1 MRITVHNVHKMI
13 ATATA
18 GAVLAMIAGSSLSA
32 EAASHKTL
40 NNLCPAAKGGGYQQT
55 SGASGAGGASGPAGQ
70 QTNRRG
76 SADRETSRVPTSK
89 SAVGTASNVLVA
101 TDEDYRIGVGDVIEV
116 EIEDAGE
123 LSGNFRVTAAGTF
136 LMHYLGRVT
145 AQNKTTEE
153 LSKFIADGLR
163 ERYIFDPRVSV
174 TVKQY
179 NSRSFFIQGAVQ
191 SAGVYQIEGRPSL
204 LELITLAGGLQQNHG
219 STAFIIRKNK
229 QAAAPQAGEKNAAPG
244 DTSATSNGQNKDQAT
259 ASGTGGGEGGEGARR
274 EDPAQYSMST
284 VSVNGLL
291 KGRFEQNMFLE
302 PGDIVNIPQTEV
314 FFIGGEVKAPGSFPL
329 KEGTTLR
336 QALSLAQGLNFSAAG
351 KGIIFRQ
358 TPGDNKPKEIEVDLG
373 GVMNGKKE
381 DLAIFPNDIIMV
393 PNSKLKKVAGP
404 ILSAFAVNSVLL
416 PMRF

>member
-1 MRITVHNVHKMI
+1 MRITVHKLI
-13 ATATA
+13 AIAA
-18 GAVLAMIAGSSLSA
+18 AALAVG
-32 EAASHKTL
+32 AASSFPVDAASRK
-40 NNLCPAAKGGGYQQT
+40 NLDDICRIVPIVKNVSYQQ
-55 SGASGAGGASGPAGQ
+55 SPGAAGQ
-70 QTNRRG
+70 QSDRRASTG
-76 SADRETSRVPTSK
+76 RESSTRVPTGRS
-89 SAVGTASNVLVA
+89 SAGTAANVLVA

-116 EIEDAGE
+116 EIEDAPE
-123 LSGNFRVTAAGTF
+123 LSGNFRITAAGTF

-163 ERYIFDPRVSV
+163 ERYIFDPRVTV

-229 QAAAPQAGEKNAAPG
+229 QPVAAKDKKDKDDDKDKDEAQDSIAATNNGGKGEK
-244 DTSATSNGQNKDQAT
+244 KDQT
-259 ASGTGGGEGGEGARR
+259 ADSGEDVEGAPRA
-274 EDPAQYSMST
+274 DAAQYTMTT

-291 KGRFEQNMFLE
+291 KGRFDQNMFLE

-314 FFIGGEVKAPGSFPL
+314 FFVGGEVKSPGSFPL

-358 TPGDNKPKEIEVDLG
+358 VPGSDKHQEIQVDLG
-373 GVMNGKKE
+373 AVMNGKKE
-381 DLAIFPNDIIMV
+381 DLPIYPNDIVMI

-404 ILSAFAVNSVLL
+404 VLSAFAVNSVLL